1 MIQLSTTLSISPPC
15 LKVPVRTIVFL
26 RRKTLATW
34 WMAGF
39 LEQKTL
45 ATWWM
50 AGFLEQKTLAT

>member
-1 MIQLSTTLSISPPC
+1 
-15 LKVPVRTIVFL
+15 
-26 RRKTLATW
+26 
-34 WMAGF
+34 MAGF